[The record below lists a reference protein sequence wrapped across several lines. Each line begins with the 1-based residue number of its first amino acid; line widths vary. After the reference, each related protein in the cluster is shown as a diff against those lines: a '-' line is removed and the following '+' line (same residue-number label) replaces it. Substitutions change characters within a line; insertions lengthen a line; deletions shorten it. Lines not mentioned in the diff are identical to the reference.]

1 MRVDLCGSCELRV
14 LYTNRGITRNSQSCT
29 HLGPKSQH
37 ASIAAHRSLKVYA
50 NASGLW
56 NSKTYHAISV
66 GDLERLSPKNDFT
79 DDESHSRQLG
89 ALLDGC
95 STGLVILQRHLSE
108 NGSCTCRVSHL
119 TTPKHAGKFS
129 LLGSPVCGST
139 IGASGTQSHD
149 RLAEARVL
157 QATAQ
162 WPNAIDPML
171 EKSTKAYNPC
181 ETLETQDS
189 RPRVLGGTTHRWQK
203 TWRAQC
209 DANCC
214 SRLCNCGPEDTKYS
228 DPPQFCSV
236 DCLPGAEQRAPAGNM
251 KAQVRKLDLLRL
263 AYLNC
268 LLKVMCHHSPTCC
281 NCS

>member
-50 NASGLW
+50 SASGLW

-119 TTPKHAGKFS
+119 TTPKHARKFS
-129 LLGSPVCGST
+129 LLGSPVCGKHYRCIWHPKSRPSRRGT
-139 IGASGTQSHD
+139 SPASDSAMAQCHKSN
-149 RLAEARVL
+149 AREVNKSIQPLRNTRDTRL
-157 QATAQ
+157 QAAC
-162 WPNAIDPML
+162 ARRD
-171 EKSTKAYNPC
+171 
-181 ETLETQDS
+181 DS
-189 RPRVLGGTTHRWQK
+189 QV
-203 TWRAQC
+203 A
-209 DANCC
+209 
-214 SRLCNCGPEDTKYS
+214 ED
-228 DPPQFCSV
+228 V
-236 DCLPGAEQRAPAGNM
+236 AGSM
-251 KAQVRKLDLLRL
+251 
-263 AYLNC
+263 
-268 LLKVMCHHSPTCC
+268 
-281 NCS
+281 